1 MEVIK
6 NENVKESV
14 LQEDIMLEI
23 ERNTE
28 ETDNSKK
35 ERLREED
42 MTQKGSRKMSTR
54 MSDPSRKEAQRI
66 MINEMKGGMKMEEE
80 SGQSKNI
87 HKIY

>member
-6 NENVKESV
+6 NENFKESV

-28 ETDNSKK
+28 ETENSKK
-35 ERLREED
+35 EGLNEVD
-42 MTQKGSRKMSTR
+42 MMLKGCRKMCTC
-54 MSDPSRKEAQRI
+54 MSDHRRKEAQRI
-66 MINEMKGGMKMEEE
+66 MTNEMKGGTKKEEE
-80 SGQSKNI
+80 SGQSKNR